1 MVLAKMTDSSNSV
14 LESLKSLVDSAKD
27 SGHTEEI
34 LKVLKE
40 THDNIQQKL
49 ETPVKISEPLLE
61 EPENRYALLPIK
73 NQAMWDQYQA
83 CVACFWVPEE
93 IDLKQDLNHWAKL
106 SADEKHFIT
115 HILAFFASS
124 DFIINE
130 NLVERFMQEVKLPEA
145 QLFYGFQIAMEG
157 IHSVSYSL
165 LLDSYVT
172 DKKLKDKCLNAIQT
186 IPCVAKKANWA
197 KKWTHDRVSNF
208 AKRVVCFAIVEG
220 VFFSGSFCAVFWLK
234 HRGLMPGLCF
244 SNELISRDE
253 GMHTDFACLMYSM
266 LNNKLSEEEIYAIMD
281 EALVIEKEFIIDAL
295 PCKLIGMSSPQMSQY
310 LEFVADRLLVQLGYK
325 KKYMSRCP
333 FSWLESI
340 SLEGKQSMFEGR
352 NSSYSKAHVGT
363 SKEDQE
369 FGLDADF

>member
-1 MVLAKMTDSSNSV
+1 MTDSINSV

-27 SGHTEEI
+27 SGRTDEI
-34 LKVLKE
+34 TKVLQE

-49 ETPVKISEPLLE
+49 ETPVASTEPLLE

-73 NQAMWDQYQA
+73 HQAMWDQYQA

-106 SADEKHFIT
+106 TADEKHFIT
-115 HILAFFASS
+115 HVLAFFASS

-130 NLVERFMQEVKLPEA
+130 NLVERFMQEVRLPEA
-145 QLFYGFQIAMEG
+145 QLFYGFQVAIEG
-157 IHSVSYSL
+157 IHSVTYANL
-165 LLDSYVT
+165 MDSYIT

-220 VFFSGSFCAVFWLK
+220 VFFSGSFCAIFWLN
-234 HRGLMPGLCF
+234 HRGLMPGLVF
-244 SNELISRDE
+244 SNSLIARDE

-266 LNNKLSEEEIYAIMD
+266 LNNKLSKEEVYKIME
-281 EALVIEKEFIIDAL
+281 EALNIEKEFIIDAL
-295 PCKLIGMSSPQMSQY
+295 PCAMIGMDSNKMCQY
-310 LEFVADRLLVQLGYK
+310 LEFVADRLIVQLGYP
-325 KKYMSRCP
+325 KKYNASCP
-333 FSWLESI
+333 FDFMKMQ
-340 SLEGKQSMFEGR
+340 SLENKQSMFEGR